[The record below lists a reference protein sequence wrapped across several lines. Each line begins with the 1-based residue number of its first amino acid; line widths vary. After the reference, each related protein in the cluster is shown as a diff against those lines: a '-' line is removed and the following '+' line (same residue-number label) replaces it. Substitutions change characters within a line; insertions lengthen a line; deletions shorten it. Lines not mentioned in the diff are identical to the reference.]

1 MAGFWCTLPVLSGLL
16 GNCSLPPLAV
26 GYVEGEY
33 LLLAPIETSR
43 IDAIAVR
50 RGDHV
55 KRGQVLARLE
65 RSDARI
71 AVAESR
77 ARLAQARADLKN
89 LAQGRRRE
97 EIAVIEARR
106 DSARAALIEADNEF
120 ARLSDLYAKKVV
132 AQTVFDTAK
141 RRRDQA
147 ASKLK
152 EVQAELAVARL
163 HARPAEIEAA
173 RGRRDQAAASLEKA
187 QWRLAQ
193 RTITAPANGV
203 VSDLVRRPGETTGPT
218 APILSLLPKGA
229 VKLKLYVGE
238 KHLGGLRT
246 GDVLKVRCDQCPPG
260 LKARVS
266 YISNEPEFTP
276 PVIYSLENR
285 QKLVYLIEAR
295 PMGTPALKPGQI
307 VDVDLAGPKQ

>member
-1 MAGFWCTLPVLSGLL
+1 MAGFWCTIPIISGLIS
-16 GNCSLPPLAV
+16 GCSLPPLAV
-26 GYVEGEY
+26 GYVEGDY

-43 IDAIAVR
+43 IDTIAVR

-55 KRGQVLARLE
+55 NRGQVLARLE
-65 RSDARI
+65 SDDARI
-71 AVAESR
+71 AVAEAK

-89 LAQGRRRE
+89 LAQGRRPE

-120 ARLSDLYAKKVV
+120 ARLSDLFAKKVV

-173 RGRRDQAAASLEKA
+173 KGRRDQAIANLEKA
-187 QWRLAQ
+187 KWRFQQ
-193 RTITAPANGV
+193 RILKAPANAV

-218 APILSLLPKGA
+218 APVLSLLPNGA
-229 VKLKLYVGE
+229 VKLKLYIGE
-238 KHLGGLRT
+238 KHLGGLKT
-246 GDVLKVRCDQCPPG
+246 GDMLSVRCDQCPPN
-260 LKARVS
+260 LKAKIS

-276 PVIYSLENR
+276 PVIYSLQNR

-295 PMGTPALKPGQI
+295 PVDSPALKPGQI
-307 VDVDLAGPKQ
+307 VDVDLAGPAQ